1 MDVDSLAAN
10 MVNLS
15 DYLQAQVG
23 TGIDV
28 DALRNSH
35 SHSLVAQITSMKRI
49 TVIEGLRLTTTVRG
63 GGWTQ
68 PQITAMAVSDRVA
81 ASMVTHDTSAGKRC
95 MQRADSFERFLT
107 TADWTI
113 LHDPGESS
121 ASKVDRI
128 VTRAMSVGLSC
139 PGEPTLAHLTAI
151 VLCCSKKLTA
161 GAEIQHELLLAMKR
175 EFKVRKTR
183 QYPFIHRPFI
193 PDTPG
198 ELDEAC
204 LEYAYGDDREFPS
217 PPVVISNLACVAR
230 DIPLR
235 ATNMQLRANRPG
247 YGVMPTMAGGSGGG
261 SGMPGSSGG
270 NGHDMMIR
278 LFHAMM
284 GGSGGGSGMP
294 ISGGGNGMSG
304 SAGGNGSG
312 LEVFNPSGKRAQ
324 LALQD
329 VLLIL
334 ILILALV
341 SLVISI
347 IKHTNKQYK
356 LNFT

>member
-1 MDVDSLAAN
+1 MDADSLAAN
-10 MVNLS
+10 IVNLS
-15 DYLQAQVG
+15 DYVQAQVG

-28 DALRNSH
+28 DALRISQ
-35 SHSLVAQITSMKRI
+35 SRSLVAQITSMKRI
-49 TVIEGLRLTTTVRG
+49 TVLEGTQLTKTVRG
-63 GGWTQ
+63 CSWTQ
-68 PQITAMAVSDRVA
+68 PQITAMATAVTDRVA
-81 ASMVTHDTSAGKRC
+81 ACISMHDTSAGKRC
-95 MQRADSFERFLT
+95 MQRAESFERFLT

-113 LHDPGESS
+113 LHAPGESS

-151 VLCCSKKLTA
+151 VLSCSKMLTA

-183 QYPFIHRPFI
+183 QYPFSHRPFI

-204 LEYAYGDDREFPS
+204 MEYAYGDDREFPS

-235 ATNMQLRANRPG
+235 ATNMQLRAGRPG
-247 YGVMPTMAGGSGGG
+247 YGVMPTMVGGSGGG

-294 ISGGGNGMSG
+294 ISGGGSGMSG

-341 SLVISI
+341 SLVISVLLI
-347 IKHTNKQYK
+347 IIS
-356 LNFT
+356 LS